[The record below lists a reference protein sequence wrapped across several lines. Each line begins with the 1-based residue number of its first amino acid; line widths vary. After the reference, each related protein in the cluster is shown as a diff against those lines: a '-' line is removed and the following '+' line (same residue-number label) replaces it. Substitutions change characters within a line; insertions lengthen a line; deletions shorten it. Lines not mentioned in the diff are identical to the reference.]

1 MHHPSSSP
9 TLPQSSS
16 SQSPSA
22 DDTPPV
28 SSPASS
34 NLSDVNHN
42 NLNAYGVETFV
53 QINSSK
59 NADMPNW
66 RSFDVGRRVMGSG
79 FGNGD
84 MVIQFDSS
92 FFGAPTML
100 ELVVDKILG

>member
-1 MHHPSSSP
+1 MNAPSFFISDATQSSP
-9 TLPQSSS
+9 

-22 DDTPPV
+22 DDTLTV

-66 RSFDVGRRVMGSG
+66 KSFDVGRRVMGSG
-79 FGNGD
+79 CLMIYLKGNFSEI
-84 MVIQFDSS
+84 MQK
-92 FFGAPTML
+92 P
-100 ELVVDKILG
+100 